1 MAAIL
6 DGPFKGPSR
15 IKSPS
20 RIAAIFL
27 LNTPHPHTALRC

>member
-6 DGPFKGPSR
+6 DGLFKG
-15 IKSPS
+15 PS

-27 LNTPHPHTALRC
+27 LNTPHSPTALRC